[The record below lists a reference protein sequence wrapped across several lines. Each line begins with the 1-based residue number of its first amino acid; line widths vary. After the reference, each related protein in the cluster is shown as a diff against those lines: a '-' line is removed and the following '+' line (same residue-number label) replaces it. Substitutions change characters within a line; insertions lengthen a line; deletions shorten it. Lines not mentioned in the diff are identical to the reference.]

1 MTKAIS
7 RRKFLR
13 VMALM
18 HAAVAAHLLFPNAL
32 RVAAQ
37 DAPWDGQNQTEA
49 QADTA
54 AAASTVSVH
63 YRPSIIYVEG

>member
-13 VMALM
+13 VMAVM
-18 HAAVAAHLLFPNAL
+18 HAAVAAHLLLPNAP

-37 DAPWDGQNQTEA
+37 DEPWDGQSPNEA
-49 QADTA
+49 PVDVA
-54 AAASTVSVH
+54 AVAGAVSVH

>member
-13 VMALM
+13 VMALT

-32 RVAAQ
+32 PVAAQ
-37 DAPWDGQNQTEA
+37 DEPWDGQNPAEA
-49 QADTA
+49 PVDATA
-54 AAASTVSVH
+54 AAGAVSVH